1 MNYLL
6 YNPLARNG
14 QGENLKNEAISN
26 LKNKFS
32 DLEEVNVVELD
43 VQAFITDKLKPEDSL
58 ILVGGDGTLNKFA
71 NNIYEHN
78 LTNDFYLYRAGT
90 GNDFLKD
97 LDVKDNIVKIND
109 YLKKLPTI
117 TVNGQKRYYINGIGY
132 GIDGMVCVV
141 ADDKKAKGEKN
152 INYTSISINL
162 LLFKYKCP
170 NARVVIDGKEYK
182 FKKVWLASS
191 MNGRYYGGGMRIAPE
206 QDRLS
211 GKITFVTMHNSGRIK
226 TLLMFK
232 KIFTGD
238 HVKHKK
244 NVFVAQGNK
253 IEVYFDKPMALQI
266 DGEVVE
272 NVTSYVAEI

>member
-6 YNPLARNG
+6 FNPLSRNG

-58 ILVGGDGTLNKFA
+58 ILVGGDGTLNRFA
-71 NNIYEHN
+71 NNIYEHH
-78 LTNDFYLYRAGT
+78 LTNDFYIYRAGT
-90 GNDFLKD
+90 GNDFLND

-132 GIDGMVCVV
+132 GIDGMVCVI